1 MVTHSSILAGKIPWI
16 EEHGRLQ
23 AMRPQRVRL
32 DLMTE
37 QAHMLHSWALLFIHS
52 IYKTLHML
60 RQPSTP
66 FLLMEF
72 LFDVELGRTLWGS
85 WAQKPFSIPFSE
97 FQRAGSRSC

>member
-1 MVTHSSILAGKIPWI
+1 MVTHSSIVAGKIPWI

-23 AMRPQRVRL
+23 ATWPQRVRL

-52 IYKTLHML
+52 TYKSLHML
-60 RQPSTP
+60 RQLSTP

-72 LFDVELGRTLWGS
+72 LFDVETGQDPLGLLDTKAL
-85 WAQKPFSIPFSE
+85 QCPLL
-97 FQRAGSRSC
+97 